1 MHLLIA
7 LITLLLMCTGLHAE
21 CKTCTK
27 TRETQ
32 IKNSVKYPAPPA
44 SAVPRR
50 TEQKLY
56 KEFPLRKI
64 QTADRIASYPV
75 IVYPEKTVW
84 LRLSNT
90 DVNRIVCAK
99 GEITYVFTS
108 QEKGVVTEIKG
119 DELYVKFKALLDSET
134 GSIKRIKTPTEFY
147 IRCAGET
154 YSFIARPRAI
164 PSRSIYL
171 ESRKHLAKP
180 SENILNKMSLD
191 SAVAEVVRSVFLS
204 RIPPSWQKKRNF
216 TPLRVTL
223 HTGTFSVR
231 IIETAAYRIPG
242 VPVLVRLFQ
251 LSSKS
256 RIQLSE
262 KLLLNPSIT
271 RNPLAISILD
281 HVLTPTGTPAVI
293 IERIGGTTP

>member
-7 LITLLLMCTGLHAE
+7 LITLLLTCTGLHAE
-21 CKTCTK
+21 CRTCTK

-90 DVNRIVCAK
+90 DVNRIVCTK

-119 DELYVKFKALLDSET
+119 DELYVKFKALLDPET
-134 GSIKRIKTPTEFY
+134 GSIKRIKTPT
-147 IRCAGET
+147 
-154 YSFIARPRAI
+154 
-164 PSRSIYL
+164 
-171 ESRKHLAKP
+171 
-180 SENILNKMSLD
+180 
-191 SAVAEVVRSVFLS
+191 
-204 RIPPSWQKKRNF
+204 
-216 TPLRVTL
+216 
-223 HTGTFSVR
+223 
-231 IIETAAYRIPG
+231 
-242 VPVLVRLFQ
+242 
-251 LSSKS
+251 
-256 RIQLSE
+256 
-262 KLLLNPSIT
+262 
-271 RNPLAISILD
+271 
-281 HVLTPTGTPAVI
+281 
-293 IERIGGTTP
+293 